1 LPIFAKAGK
10 PANQSPAPTVL
21 RLQAWVTMLGF
32 FMWMLGV
39 WMEVFKLG
47 QQWLSTAGLSPN
59 SPSFFHHGKLSK
71 ENDGNLA
78 SHITESDLIYV

>member
-1 LPIFAKAGK
+1 
-10 PANQSPAPTVL
+10 
-21 RLQAWVTMLGF
+21 
-32 FMWMLGV
+32 
-39 WMEVFKLG
+39 MEVFKLG